1 MEKNKIFMSRSK
13 HKGPYVDNKLFNI
26 NMRNEIKTSSR
37 TSEIIPKFVG
47 KTFQVH
53 NGKTF
58 SNVQIIKEMVG
69 HKLGEFSPTRQKFA
83 FKKKKKRFLPNTYDF
98 FY

>member
-26 NMRNEIKTSSR
+26 NMKNEIKTSSR
-37 TSEIIPKFVG
+37 ASEIIPKFIG

-83 FKKKKKRFLPNTYDF
+83 FKKKKKR
-98 FY
+98 